1 MGTCLCDKPIKSNS
15 CSILEISPIN
25 NIISYN
31 NNNNLIDDIKNL
43 KKLYKNT
50 KVKSKI
56 YFDDIKE
63 QETCISN
70 YKTFISEFHYQINN
84 LKDNLNIS
92 AFGEK
97 YYNNLLTEV
106 ENKELLNDIE
116 IISYQITEF
125 NDLLENQKML
135 LKNLENIFRT
145 TQELFNEININTQ
158 SKEDFWLLKYAFIQK
173 QLKIETIIENME
185 HNKTLY
191 EKKNSDIKKDIY
203 NIQLKTKKKYRQ

>member
-1 MGTCLCDKPIKSNS
+1 MGTCSYGKPIRRNY
-15 CSILEISPIN
+15 CSTLEISPIN

-31 NNNNLIDDIKNL
+31 NNINNLIDDIKNL
-43 KKLYKNT
+43 KKQYKNT

-125 NDLLENQKML
+125 EDLLEKQKML

-158 SKEDFWLLKYAFIQK
+158 SKEDFWLLKNAFIQK
-173 QLKIETIIENME
+173 QLKIVTIIENME

-191 EKKNSDIKKDIY
+191 
-203 NIQLKTKKKYRQ
+203 